1 MRQFRLFA
9 GVIPD
14 LDARGVASAACRVAR
29 DAGAGAGAEKEILFA
44 MDLCRCPTFQTA

>member
-14 LDARGVASAACRVAR
+14 LDARGVASAACRVAH
-29 DAGAGAGAEKEILFA
+29 DAGAEKEILFA
-44 MDLCRCPTFQTA
+44 MDLCRCPAFQTA

>member
-9 GVIPD
+9 GVIPN
-14 LDARGVASAACRVAR
+14 LDARRAASAACRVAH
-29 DAGAGAGAEKEILFA
+29 DAGAGAEKEILFA